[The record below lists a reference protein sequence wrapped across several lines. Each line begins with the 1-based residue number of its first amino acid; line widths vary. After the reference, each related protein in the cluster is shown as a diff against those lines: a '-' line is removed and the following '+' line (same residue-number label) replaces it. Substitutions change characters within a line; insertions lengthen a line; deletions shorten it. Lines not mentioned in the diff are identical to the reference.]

1 MASNVTGTGL
11 IALKDSKP
19 IVLRTATDSK
29 GRVGALFDLSQDRI
43 LNGVRTT
50 TVYSHISNSRSTEC
64 TMSSCEKDEDS
75 ILLKLRN
82 IHQELRLSIFL
93 EMIPALGVN
102 NAINY
107 SRLTDKFIRIL
118 YYRWHKDSY
127 YLSNEEINLL
137 RQDQS
142 IQTADRA
149 THVVVCENWGIDA
162 NIILQLPSDRELAKL
177 IDYSITKL
185 CTILKGENANVKLAD
200 KEINLLEKIV
210 DIKVFSNIPELC
222 EMKSLIDF
230 YCRIDEFKT
239 NSKVIQP
246 YDYHLYPIQELF
258 NESSEKRFIFHEIE
272 TKQIQKLE
280 SYLVQLLTSKQRL
293 SKKIDQNYLNVQ
305 RHFENQ
311 FREIQEKWINFK
323 TQYSNQISRLQKL
336 VVDIRRKNDDESSI
350 DRVLNNNHTKT
361 LNSLIEELLNQLTNL
376 EKKEY
381 FIKDLYEKQFEY
393 KNAMNY
399 KVDSGDDEQVIKKKL
414 NLRTQDVRIVCF
426 NDTLYQENKAQWY
439 TIQEILIKERDMNS
453 QVQIVY
459 VDFSYCN
466 KTLDQMIVFPSS
478 SEINIK
484 QKQSTPKKSPPKLLV
499 NEEAINILL
508 LGESGAGKSTF
519 INAFV
524 NYLNFRELD
533 DARQKPIVLIPVSF
547 IMTSGVDFDEHQ
559 VTFGGM
565 DTLANEDFTNFGQS
579 VTQHCKSYIFS
590 HTNDDNTVRKLRII
604 DTPGIGDVR
613 GSTQD
618 DINMQHVLSFIS
630 KLTHLN
636 AVCMLMKPN
645 SARLNAFLR
654 SCLIQLF
661 DLLGEDAR
669 ERIIFCFT
677 NARSTFYTP
686 GDTGPLLKQLLSSL
700 PMKNI
705 LFNKQNTFCFDS
717 ESFRYLVATQNGMR
731 FDDLNVNEYKQSW
744 NKSSDESKKFLKYIL
759 ANMDSPLIMG
769 EHQSV
774 KDAQLRIALMVR
786 PMLEAIRNTLRNLVL
801 YNSGFSS
808 LSIELKPRIIKC
820 TSAICSKCQSEPHLI
835 HQFWITPDS
844 LHVFHNKCRTCNCSP
859 DNHYPIDYQLEYSE
873 SKQSSS
879 ISDKDMITTTSNLTE
894 TCAQFIC
901 FLEKVSN
908 SVQNDFFLDGMRRMI
923 TQEEIICQHQQ
934 SNELNKQLIDC
945 LKLQRESYEKMKK
958 NMLDTKE
965 NIDVKAIYEKIE
977 QIIQL
982 PIIKSQMK
990 AVAEWRSFM
999 VQYYEYRVTLV

>member
-484 QKQSTPKKSPPKLLV
+484 QIQSTPKKSPPKVLV

-508 LGESGAGKSTF
+508 LGHSGAGKSTF
-519 INAFV
+519 INAHV
-524 NYLNFRELD
+524 N
-533 DARQKPIVLIPVSF
+533 
-547 IMTSGVDFDEHQ
+547 
-559 VTFGGM
+559 
-565 DTLANEDFTNFGQS
+565 
-579 VTQHCKSYIFS
+579 
-590 HTNDDNTVRKLRII
+590 
-604 DTPGIGDVR
+604 
-613 GSTQD
+613 
-618 DINMQHVLSFIS
+618 
-630 KLTHLN
+630 
-636 AVCMLMKPN
+636 
-645 SARLNAFLR
+645 
-654 SCLIQLF
+654 
-661 DLLGEDAR
+661 
-669 ERIIFCFT
+669 
-677 NARSTFYTP
+677 
-686 GDTGPLLKQLLSSL
+686 
-700 PMKNI
+700 
-705 LFNKQNTFCFDS
+705 
-717 ESFRYLVATQNGMR
+717 
-731 FDDLNVNEYKQSW
+731 
-744 NKSSDESKKFLKYIL
+744 
-759 ANMDSPLIMG
+759 
-769 EHQSV
+769 
-774 KDAQLRIALMVR
+774 
-786 PMLEAIRNTLRNLVL
+786 
-801 YNSGFSS
+801 
-808 LSIELKPRIIKC
+808 
-820 TSAICSKCQSEPHLI
+820 
-835 HQFWITPDS
+835 
-844 LHVFHNKCRTCNCSP
+844 
-859 DNHYPIDYQLEYSE
+859 
-873 SKQSSS
+873 
-879 ISDKDMITTTSNLTE
+879 
-894 TCAQFIC
+894 
-901 FLEKVSN
+901 
-908 SVQNDFFLDGMRRMI
+908 
-923 TQEEIICQHQQ
+923 
-934 SNELNKQLIDC
+934 
-945 LKLQRESYEKMKK
+945 
-958 NMLDTKE
+958 
-965 NIDVKAIYEKIE
+965 
-977 QIIQL
+977 
-982 PIIKSQMK
+982 
-990 AVAEWRSFM
+990 
-999 VQYYEYRVTLV
+999 